1 MEPQYMIIG
10 QALGIAA
17 ALAREG
23 NTPVQRIDVAA
34 LQAKLRDFG
43 AILHEDEANPDWLR
57 ASDLPGVVVDN
68 DRAELVGDW
77 KPSVSAGPFVG
88 LDYVHDDN
96 AASSENRARFNPGSL
111 APGRYEIRLS
121 YSANPNR
128 ATRAL
133 VRVHTATG
141 VVDIQLDQRAPQGEL
156 APFVRLGQYD
166 IAAGGGTV
174 EIVGSPDSGGV
185 VSADCVQWLPQGP

>member
-1 MEPQYMIIG
+1 M
-10 QALGIAA
+10 
-17 ALAREG
+17 
-23 NTPVQRIDVAA
+23 
-34 LQAKLRDFG
+34 
-43 AILHEDEANPDWLR
+43 
-57 ASDLPGVVVDN
+57 DN
-68 DRAELVGDW
+68 DRAELVGVW

-96 AASSENRARFNPGSL
+96 AARSDNLVRFKPEGL
-111 APGRYEIRLS
+111 AAGRYEIRLS

-133 VRVHTATG
+133 LRVHTATG
-141 VVDIQLDQRAPQGEL
+141 VVEIQLDQRASQGTL
-156 APFVRLGQYD
+156 APFVHLGLYD

-174 EIVGSPDSGGV
+174 EIVGSPDAGGI